1 MYEIV
6 FQNACFKE
14 NLYVA
19 KMLFFVIKFNTS
31 NPIDFQMLFVR
42 VCHRGKL
49 NVAKWLLQINPDIDI
64 SAGSESAFRN
74 ACYYGHLSVAQ
85 WLLEVCPDIDMSVY
99 NEYAFHYACVNGHL
113 LVAQWLLSVKPTIN
127 ISILEDLTFS
137 NACLS
142 GHLLVAQW
150 LLTVNPDINISKNNE
165 YIFRR
170 VCQYGQ
176 LNVAQWLLQVKPD
189 INISAENE
197 SAFRNTCDNAF
208 LTDSRLN
215 INLKRTII
223 RTPLSL
229 QHLEIAKWLQSLKPY
244 LYKIEYS
251 TDNYNYYYI
260 CSKEEERWQRRKQ
273 LVWLASNDSPDK
285 NNLFYR
291 IPEDVSRYIIQM
303 YL

>member
-1 MYEIV
+1 MDKT
-6 FQNACFKE
+6 FKRFCYSG

-19 KMLFFVIKFNTS
+19 KMLFSVIQFNTS
-31 NPIDFQMLFVR
+31 NPINFQHLFR
-42 VCHRGKL
+42 DVCSQGQI
-49 NVAKWLLQINPDIDI
+49 NVAQWILQINPDIDI
-64 SAGSESAFRN
+64 SAGSECAFRN
-74 ACYYGHLSVAQ
+74 ACCYGQLNVAK
-85 WLLEVCPDIDMSVY
+85 WLLEVCPDIDISVY
-99 NEYAFHYACVNGHL
+99 NEYAFHNACVNGHL
-113 LVAQWLLSVKPTIN
+113 LVAQWLLQIKPTIN
-127 ISILEDLTFS
+127 ISIWEDLTFS
-137 NACLS
+137 NACLN

-150 LLTVNPDINISKNNE
+150 LLTVNPCINISKNNE

-170 VCQYGQ
+170 VCHYGQ
-176 LNVAQWLLQVKPD
+176 LNVAQWLLTVKPD
-189 INISAENE
+189 INISAEHE

-229 QHLEIAKWLQSLKPY
+229 QYLEIAKWLQSLKPY

-273 LVWLASNDSPDK
+273 LVWLASDETPCK
-285 NNLFYR
+285 KNLFYR